1 MVARL
6 FFNCYI
12 FNYYRNERL
21 KKEKSEQILNVL
33 KNEKKYYN
41 TELKK
46 NVTLRTIIQII
57 I

>member
-21 KKEKSEQILNVL
+21 KKEKSVFLCIP
-33 KNEKKYYN
+33 
-41 TELKK
+41 
-46 NVTLRTIIQII
+46 I
-57 I
+57 